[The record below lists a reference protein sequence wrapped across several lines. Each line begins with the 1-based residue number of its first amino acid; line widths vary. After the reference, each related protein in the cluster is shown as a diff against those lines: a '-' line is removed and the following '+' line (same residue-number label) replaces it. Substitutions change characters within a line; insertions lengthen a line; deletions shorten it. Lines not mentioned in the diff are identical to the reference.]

1 MAIKNFFSGLFHS
14 RDKPVDD
21 RRLTSD
27 WGRFDFL
34 FGGTM
39 SGKTVNERTAMQT
52 TAVLA
57 CVKVISE
64 AVASLP
70 LHVYLRKDNGD
81 SEKAFNHPL
90 YNLLHLMPNT
100 EMTAYTFIETALT
113 HLLVYGN
120 FYAQVIRD
128 GRGYPAALYPL
139 LPNRMDVS
147 RNAEKKLVYSYSAD
161 NGVVTLTPWDV
172 LHIPGLGFDGIIGYS
187 PIALAKNSI
196 GMAIATEDYG
206 SAFFKNGASPGA
218 VLEFPGPV
226 KDVQRVKESWNAGY
240 KGADNAHKV
249 AVLEEGAKFQTI
261 GIPPNE
267 AQFLETR
274 RYQLEEIARIYRV
287 PLHLVGDLEH
297 ATFSNVEHM
306 SLDFTKFT
314 LTPWVRR
321 IEQAL
326 EKSLLPPS
334 ELNRYYV
341 KFSVEGLLRGDYKSR
356 MEGYAVGRQNGWLSS
371 NDIRDLENLNRLS
384 DADGGNTYLVN
395 GSMIPVS
402 MCGQQYVKQE
412 EGSNE
417 TKT

>member
-34 FGGTM
+34 FGDTM

-90 YNLLHLMPNT
+90 YNLLHLMPNI